1 MKIEK
6 SIKEYAIHGE
16 KYVLVFIIL
25 ICVYMLSLIGTSL
38 IPSNWMKDNVVK
50 SSEIL
55 KTEGEKKC
63 INIGY
68 KDVYMFLFTDALMIN
83 TAYSIDSNS
92 PVESALLDRKNYIPG
107 QTLIVHKD
115 QQYNLGASKNYV
127 DAYGNV
133 FQTAE
138 LYGLMHGEDI
148 TDSYEY
154 ARYWHG
160 YLVILRPLLV
170 LTSYKEI
177 RITLLVLMI
186 ALVGFMMYLLT
197 KKSNIKIAI
206 IFLLGLFFANVFIA
220 TQSFNEIIV
229 FFIAII
235 SSIYLLLKKDVDKN
249 IGINFLVIGSVT
261 AFMDLLTEP
270 LVTLGIPLAVYFLLT
285 EKKNKMIKENIIT
298 FIKLC
303 VCWAIGYGLT
313 WATKWII
320 TSIICNR
327 SMIQNA
333 IIQAKYRTENQ
344 SISYVKVLERNLSFL
359 SYFIP
364 FISIA
369 IAGTYTIIRL
379 IINRNEKFNIKKN
392 VQIALPYLFI
402 GILPF
407 AWYSVLKQ
415 HSMIHSFF
423 TYRILCI
430 TVICLFI
437 ITEKLTIFEKEKK
450 EEK

>member
-206 IFLLGLFFANVFIA
+206 I
-220 TQSFNEIIV
+220 
-229 FFIAII
+229 
-235 SSIYLLLKKDVDKN
+235 SSIYLLLKIDVDKN

-320 TSIICNR
+320 TSIICTR

-430 TVICLFI
+430 TIICLFI
-437 ITEKLTIFEKEKK
+437 ITEKLTIFEKDTK

>member
-6 SIKEYAIHGE
+6 SIKNYIIYGI

-38 IPSNWMKDNVVK
+38 IPSNWMKNNVIK

-55 KTEGEKKC
+55 KAEGEKKRE
-63 INIGY
+63 NLGY
-68 KDVYMFLFTDALMIN
+68 KDVYLFLFTDALMIN
-83 TAYSIDSNS
+83 TAYSVDSNS
-92 PVESALLDRKNYIPG
+92 PVESALLARKNYIPG
-107 QTLIVHKD
+107 QTLIVHED

-127 DAYGNV
+127 DSYGNV

-138 LYGLMHGEDI
+138 LYGLMHGENI

-160 YLVILRPLLV
+160 YLVILRPLLA

-177 RITLLVLMI
+177 RIILLALMI
-186 ALVGFMMYLLT
+186 TLVGFMMYLLT
-197 KKSNIKIAI
+197 KKLNIKIAI
-206 IFLLGLFFANVFIA
+206 IFLLGLFSANVFVA
-220 TQSFNEIIV
+220 TQSFNEITV

-235 SSIYLLLKKDVDKN
+235 SSIYLLQKKDVDKN
-249 IGINFLVIGSVT
+249 IGIDFFVIGSVT

-285 EKKNKMIKENIIT
+285 ERKNKNVKENIII

-303 VCWAIGYGLT
+303 ACWAIGYGLT

-320 TSIICNR
+320 TSAICNR
-327 SMIQNA
+327 QIIQNA
-333 IIQAKYRTENQ
+333 ITQAKYRTDNS
-344 SISYVKVLERNLSFL
+344 SISYVKVLKRNLSFL

-364 FISIA
+364 CISIA
-369 IAGTYTIIRL
+369 IIGAYTFIKL
-379 IINRNEKFNIKKN
+379 IINRNEKFNIKN
-392 VQIALPYLFI
+392 NIQIALPYLFI

-407 AWYSVLKQ
+407 VWYFVLKQ

-437 ITEKLTIFEKEKK
+437 ITEKLTVFEKDKK

>member
-1 MKIEK
+1 M
-6 SIKEYAIHGE
+6 
-16 KYVLVFIIL
+16 
-25 ICVYMLSLIGTSL
+25 
-38 IPSNWMKDNVVK
+38 
-50 SSEIL
+50 
-55 KTEGEKKC
+55 
-63 INIGY
+63 
-68 KDVYMFLFTDALMIN
+68 
-83 TAYSIDSNS
+83 
-92 PVESALLDRKNYIPG
+92 
-107 QTLIVHKD
+107 IVHKD

-138 LYGLMHGEDI
+138 LYGIMHGEDI

-303 VCWAIGYGLT
+303 VCRASAYREQSFPQKSPFAAAFPASSAPPVPVCQAHSGDRAGLFL
-313 WATKWII
+313 
-320 TSIICNR
+320 
-327 SMIQNA
+327 
-333 IIQAKYRTENQ
+333 AKYLQ
-344 SISYVKVLERNLSFL
+344 
-359 SYFIP
+359 
-364 FISIA
+364 
-369 IAGTYTIIRL
+369 
-379 IINRNEKFNIKKN
+379 
-392 VQIALPYLFI
+392 
-402 GILPF
+402 
-407 AWYSVLKQ
+407 
-415 HSMIHSFF
+415 
-423 TYRILCI
+423 
-430 TVICLFI
+430 
-437 ITEKLTIFEKEKK
+437 
-450 EEK
+450 